1 MSNILY
7 RIWDALRANG
17 RFAIGRSQS
26 ELMGGCAYGVT
37 GMLSLSLSIK
47 IYLYFYIDSNRY
59 MW

>member
-7 RIWDALRANG
+7 RIWDALRAKG

-37 GMLSLSLSIK
+37 GMLSLSLS
-47 IYLYFYIDSNRY
+47 LSLSL
-59 MW
+59 